1 MQAFSF
7 KTKVKWE
14 ENKKGEI
21 WSNKTPTIKI
31 STPPEFKGEEGFW
44 SPEELFLA
52 SVNTCIMTTFLY
64 FKDKLSFH
72 LLSYESETEGEVSF
86 KEGKLSFTSIT
97 VYPRIKVMKGEISK
111 AKSAMEK
118 TKKYCLISNS
128 IRPEVKVIT
137 DIQEGG

>member
-1 MQAFSF
+1 MRSFVF

-21 WSNKTPTIKI
+21 WSSKTPRIKI
-31 STPPEFKGEEGFW
+31 STPPEFKGPEGFW

-64 FKDKLSFH
+64 FKDKFSFH
-72 LLSYESETEGEVSF
+72 LFSYESEIEGAVSF

-97 VYPRIKVMKGEISK
+97 IYPRIKVKKGEISR
-111 AKSAMEK
+111 AKSAMKK
-118 TKKYCLISNS
+118 TEEYCLISNS
-128 IRPEVKVIT
+128 IRPKVKVIT